1 MMVLTKKLD
10 NPIRLFKFNNNIEN
24 FINFSLVMK
33 QKNENIKEF
42 LYLIF
47 LKMIKKQKKV
57 IDETINHCNEIV
69 YVSSSDYNVMY
80 NMVTQNKKR
89 KIG

>member
-1 MMVLTKKLD
+1 MVLTKKLD

-47 LKMIKKQKKV
+47 ENDK
-57 IDETINHCNEIV
+57 ETEKSN
-69 YVSSSDYNVMY
+69 
-80 NMVTQNKKR
+80 
-89 KIG
+89 